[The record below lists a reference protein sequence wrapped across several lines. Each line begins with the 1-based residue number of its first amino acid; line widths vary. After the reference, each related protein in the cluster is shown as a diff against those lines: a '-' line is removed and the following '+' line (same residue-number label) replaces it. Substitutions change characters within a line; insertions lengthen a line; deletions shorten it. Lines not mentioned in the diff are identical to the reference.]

1 MNVPEC
7 DSLNQK
13 PANVNKNDHWKPQAH
28 SNESV
33 FYVSTKIIILLFQ
46 KGEKCFQ
53 FQGKKIQ
60 RKE

>member
-33 FYVSTKIIILLFQ
+33 FYVSTKIIMFQ
-46 KGEKCFQ
+46 QK
-53 FQGKKIQ
+53 
-60 RKE
+60 